1 MSFYSGLVFIS
12 LGVSQAL
19 TGLFMSKF
27 AEKYDKFKL
36 AVTGTLF
43 VEVAGFVSLL
53 CFFLKSYELCFA
65 VAFLWG
71 SS

>member
-1 MSFYSGLVFIS
+1 
-12 LGVSQAL
+12 
-19 TGLFMSKF
+19 MSKF